1 MSPSDGQPK
10 LSCLASYPDV
20 ELTALVPDRMC
31 FYGEWTRA
39 EPSTDPAFDYVVGRV
54 RAQWILHQWYLT
66 FYPRDL
72 GRILRRVKPDVVDLW
87 HEPWSLLSAQAVW
100 LTRRLVPSAKIV
112 VETEQN
118 LFRRL
123 PQPFRQFQH
132 YVLSRT
138 DAVLA
143 RSRGAAEVI
152 RRKGFQG
159 PVRVIGNGV
168 DLTLFRPSDR
178 HRARQQLGLDGF
190 LVGFVGRLVEEKG
203 LFDLVDAVA
212 ACPPDVQLVV
222 VGAGPADQA
231 IRTRAAKAG
240 LGSRLHLLGGRPR
253 SDLPGF
259 LNAVDV
265 LALPSQTSP
274 TWMEQFGRVIIEA
287 HACATPVIGS
297 DSGAIP
303 EVTGSGGVIVPE
315 RSPAGLAA
323 AIRGLRDDPEAARR
337 LGEMGRQQVTR
348 WSWPQV
354 ADETRSLYLEV
365 TGLAPGTNVSP
376 PEGAGR

>member
-1 MSPSDGQPK
+1 MSQSEGQPK

-20 ELTALVPDRMC
+20 EVTALVPDRMC
-31 FYGEWTRA
+31 FYGEWTTA
-39 EPSTDPAFDYVVGRV
+39 EPSTDPRFAYVVGRV

-72 GRILRRVKPDVVDLW
+72 GHLLRQVKPDVVDLW
-87 HEPWSLLSAQAVW
+87 HEPWSLVSAQAVW

-123 PQPFRQFQH
+123 PQPFRRFQH
-132 YVLSRT
+132 YVLSQA

-143 RSRGAAEVI
+143 RSGGAAEVV

-168 DLTLFRPSDR
+168 DLALFRPSDR
-178 HRARQQLGLDGF
+178 RIARQQLALDGF

-212 ACPPDVQLVV
+212 ACPPDVQLAV
-222 VGAGPADQA
+222 VGAGPAEQA
-231 IRTRAAKAG
+231 IRSRATKAG
-240 LGSRLHLLGGRPR
+240 LGTRLHMLGRRPR

-265 LALPSQTSP
+265 LALPSHTTP
-274 TWMEQFGRVIIEA
+274 TWMEQFGRVIVEA

-315 RSPAGLAA
+315 RNAAGLAV

-337 LGEMGRQQVTR
+337 LGQIGRQQVTR

-365 TGLAPGTNVSP
+365 TGAAPETNVSP
-376 PEGAGR
+376 PEGAER